1 MERANAYAAL
11 SSELEQWRLRPSAE
25 LASLVGA
32 PPVVR
37 HTEVAGEV
45 VSIEVSVSWA
55 DTSRDKF
62 KIEAVANGPS
72 HWTTERLVE
81 RITVAGHSP
90 TAAAACDA

>member
-11 SSELEQWRLRPSAE
+11 ASELEQWRQRPAAE
-25 LASLVGA
+25 LASRVGQ

-37 HTEVAGEV
+37 HTKVAGEV
-45 VSIEVSVSWA
+45 VSIEVSVAWA
-55 DTSRDKF
+55 DTARDRF

-81 RITVAGHSP
+81 RITVVAHSP
-90 TAAAACDA
+90 TAA

>member
-11 SSELEQWRLRPSAE
+11 ASELEQWRLRPAAE
-25 LASLVGA
+25 LASRVGA

-45 VSIEVSVSWA
+45 VSIEVSVAWA
-55 DTSRDKF
+55 DTSHDKF

-72 HWTTERLVE
+72 SWTTERLVE
-81 RITVAGHSP
+81 RITVVAHSP
-90 TAAAACDA
+90 TAA